1 MKHITSSPWVVFT
14 LCLLSNSRIASDL
27 RMPVVVDPPVVV
39 IRRDDHVATIE
50 MDFDPSDAYQLW
62 DVGHDGQ
69 DPVGYLVQW
78 WPDPAAVPGLVA
90 VCGCATD
97 QTTGDTIIGTES
109 QPHKLVTA
117 NRVAQIQPIA
127 NNVLYHVRVTKLNS
141 LGALCSPAT
150 TLTFMGGDPTRVNAL
165 RNTMTFFDDFNLPE
179 GPADERNWNNAMT
192 PQTDPRFNLFFI
204 NPQCHTHT
212 LTGTSNTAAGDRAQ
226 VAQRPR
232 KPILIDSVE
241 ERRIVFDMDGLFS
254 PRSVWYLDLN
264 PVKTDLTG
272 HMSFFDED
280 GDAGLPADVLRL
292 RAQYNE
298 ISVHLINAQGEAYHQ
313 ASANLADFGRRPCT
327 NVRRSFDVRVN
338 TAGIKIYVDSVLVI
352 NTPFAPGD
360 FKPGIYNL
368 LWSTIGYN
376 TSKDDNPYFLSH
388 WDNFGFD
395 GPDVEPFI
403 VHNYVSRID
412 STDYQK
418 SQDYNEEYPMYTI
431 HVPDDIRPLTP
442 AVHNDVYLVFTYFS
456 NDYSFFNIEPG
467 DSVFVNGVGYPLP
480 EGPNNSVPLNPDLV
494 GYSGSAISNR
504 IHIGEAHFNE
514 HSPLHVGH
522 NEVQFFASNAG
533 ILNVHFE
540 VFCPSNAPEP
550 PYTQPAVV
558 HGHFPMHHDLPKL
571 GIPAYIIDIDDVEIE
586 ADEDENL
593 FGPTVSGIV
602 PVEVMAGN
610 RHWANWAPNLLNM
623 PAISAELWSAGSTP
637 GVESLHFFIKPALD
651 TIAPGIPFA
660 SVDVSAD
667 HPAPQIRYAYAFNST
682 LWANGLYDIF
692 VQATAPSGLKSH
704 PAYAGFAHTW
714 DAAEISGAYKSVRIE
729 INNPDVF
736 GEYIFT
742 GAVDSLWT
750 NNANWNVGKYPPY
763 YHHGLIRIEADCVV
777 PEGVFLILGIGGE
790 CILEEG
796 VELRVRHDD

>member
-1 MKHITSSPWVVFT
+1 MKHITTSACVVLVLF
-14 LCLLSNSRIASDL
+14 LLWNSGLASGI
-27 RMPVVVDPPVVV
+27 RMPDVADAPVVV
-39 IRRDDHVATIE
+39 IKRDDHVATIE
-50 MDFDPSDAYQLW
+50 MDFDPSNAYQLW
-62 DVGHDGQ
+62 DVGDAGL
-69 DPVGYLVQW
+69 DPIGYLVQW
-78 WPDPAAVPGLVA
+78 WLDAAEVPGLVA
-90 VCGCATD
+90 ECGCATD
-97 QTTGDTIIGTES
+97 QTTGDTIVGTEA
-109 QPHKLVTA
+109 QPHQIVTA

-127 NNVLYHVRVTKLNS
+127 NNVLYHLRVTKLNS
-141 LGALCSPAT
+141 LGAICSPAT
-150 TLTFMGGDPTRVNAL
+150 TMTFMGGDPIRVNSL

-212 LTGTSNTAAGDRAQ
+212 LTGTSNSAAGDRAQ

-272 HMSFFDED
+272 HMSFFDEN
-280 GDAGLPADVLRL
+280 GVEGLPADVLRL
-292 RAQYNE
+292 RAQYNDL
-298 ISVHLINAQGEAYHQ
+298 SVHLINSQGESYSQ
-313 ASANLADFGRRPCT
+313 ASVNLADFGRRLSI

-352 NTPFAPGD
+352 DTEFAPGD
-360 FKPGIYNL
+360 FKPGIYDL

-376 TSKDDNPYFLSH
+376 TSKDDNPYFLYH

-395 GPDVEPFI
+395 GPDVEPYI

-418 SQDYNEEYPMYTI
+418 SQDYNEEYPVYTI
-431 HVPDDIRPLTP
+431 HIPDDIRPVTHD
-442 AVHNDVYLVFTYFS
+442 VHNDVYLVFTYFS
-456 NDYSFFNIEPG
+456 NDYSYFTIEPG

-480 EGPNNSVPLNPDLV
+480 EGANNSNPLNPDLV

-504 IHIGEAHFNE
+504 IHIGEAHFNS
-514 HSPLHVGH
+514 HSPLHIGH
-522 NEVQFFASNAG
+522 NEVQFFATNAG
-533 ILNVHFE
+533 IINVHVE
-540 VFCPSNAPEP
+540 VFCPSTAPEP
-550 PYTQPAVV
+550 PYTQPADV
-558 HGHFPMHHDLPKL
+558 HGHFPMHHHLPKL
-571 GIPAYIIDIDDVEIE
+571 GIPAYIIDIDDVELE
-586 ADEDENL
+586 DDEDGNL
-593 FGPTVSGIV
+593 FGPTVSGVV
-602 PVEVMAGN
+602 PVEVLAGN

-623 PAISAELWSAGSTP
+623 PAISAELWSAGSTS
-637 GVESLHFFIKPALD
+637 GVDSLHFFIKPALD
-651 TIAPGIPFA
+651 TMAPGILFA
-660 SVDVSAD
+660 SVNVSED
-667 HPAPQIRYAYAFNST
+667 SPAPQIRYAYDFNT
-682 LWANGLYDIF
+682 VVWANGLYDIF
-692 VQATAPSGLKSH
+692 VQAIHPSGLKSH

-714 DAAEISGAYKSVRIE
+714 DASEISGAYKPVRIE
-729 INNPDVF
+729 IDNPLVYS
-736 GEYIFT
+736 EYIFT

-763 YHHGLIRIEADCVV
+763 YHNGVIRIEADCEV
-777 PEGVFLILGIGGE
+777 PEGEFVILGDGGE

-796 VELRVRHDD
+796 VELVIRRDD